1 MSDNKGSM
9 NRKIRMGMVGGGPGA
24 FIGEVHRMAARLDN
38 QIELVCGAFSSDP
51 VKSRQAGEELFLDP
65 ARVYDNFEQMIE
77 KEAVLSEND
86 RMDFVAI
93 VTHQQWQHS
102 KQDFM

>member
-51 VKSRQAGEELFLDP
+51 VKSRQARGIVSGSG
-65 ARVYDNFEQMIE
+65 ARI
-77 KEAVLSEND
+77 
-86 RMDFVAI
+86 
-93 VTHQQWQHS
+93 
-102 KQDFM
+102 